1 MHKGLAA
8 ALIMTALA
16 LAGCSGGKEGARFQD
31 VACPGGVTLTADDI
45 EAAEGSGADGFDPA
59 TLCPV
64 PPAVLLTGVPATVQ
78 VYGEAPFSWAI
89 DPGSVNR
96 GHSMITEIR
105 YSDKPIPDGEAS
117 ITTYSKSV
125 IKKEHQDLPV
135 TFKGNMTFTTVGK
148 VYVRAYAAV
157 QGENPNGTK
166 FDRRDV
172 WGPEIVLDVL
182 PVQPTGTLATITH
195 ALGPLDPLEGP
206 TSANLGDAVSFDNQ
220 DLVEHTLTLG
230 ARPSGVA
237 DCVLT
242 ASGGPSADTCLLT
255 APGSYTFETDD
266 VDPKTFLLSVQA

>member
-135 TFKGNMTFTTVGK
+135 TFNGNMTFNTPGK

-157 QGENPNGTK
+157 QGEGY
-166 FDRRDV
+166 DRRDV
-172 WGPEIVLDVL
+172 WGPEIELEVL
-182 PVQPTGTLATITH
+182 PVTPTGVTH
-195 ALGPLDPLEGP
+195 TVTHGVGPGPVGALDVTEV
-206 TSANLGDAVSFDNQ
+206 SAKLGDALAFANDDPVNSY
-220 DLVEHTLTLG
+220 TL
-230 ARPSGVA
+230 
-237 DCVLT
+237 VLT
-242 ASGGPSADTCLLT
+242 SAPPG
-255 APGSYTFETDD
+255 APAGELAADGTYTFVVPGAYTFETTGD
-266 VDPKTFLLSVQA
+266 VQAQSVSVSVAMPV